1 MLCKVTALHVYSHE
15 DASSA
20 EIENCLQCDLAIENQ
35 VSEFSATS
43 NFSFVSSPEVVFDFR
58 KVFYHNNNTAL
69 LSPLR
74 FKQFGRPPPV
84 AV

>member
-35 VSEFSATS
+35 VSELSATS
-43 NFSFVSSPEVVFDFR
+43 AFSFEQPPAVFETR
-58 KVFYHNNNTAL
+58 TVF
-69 LSPLR
+69 LSYDASVELSTLR
-74 FKQFGRPPPV
+74 FKQFGRPPP
-84 AV
+84 ALG